1 MAVNGKITKTS
12 FTDAGNLANGTETK
26 VKAVHITELR
36 TAISALEGYA
46 KNVDNC
52 GYTNCC
58 ESCQDTC
65 ACQSCQTSKCQSCQ
79 NACTCQSKSS
89 KCQSCERCQLSQCN
103 CGNSC
108 SSCFIAGTKILMA
121 NGIWKP
127 IEMVSIGEYVQ
138 GPVGINK
145 VIGTQ
150 YTHLGNR
157 RCIWTFNDKSIYF
170 SGEHLFWISKKD
182 KEFFGVVDMTQHLLE
197 KDIELCPQYEGLTL
211 SIDAL
216 VIDRPVYYAT
226 IDGWKHDEPIIA
238 RGYGNDTEL
247 YELVLDGS
255 HMMFANGYLVAA
267 NAHDDDFDY
276 NKLHWNGLK
285 G

>member
-1 MAVNGKITKTS
+1 MAVNGTIAKTK
-12 FTDAGNLANGTETK
+12 FTDADNLANGVATT

-58 ESCQDTC
+58 ESCQDACT
-65 ACQSCQTSKCQSCQ
+65 CQSCQTSKCQSCQ

-89 KCQSCERCQLSQCN
+89 KCQSCQGCQASQCN
-103 CGNSC
+103 CNC
-108 SSCFIAGTKILMA
+108 SCFIAGTKILMV
-121 NGIWKP
+121 NGMWKP
-127 IEMVSIGEYVQ
+127 IETIHIGEYVQ
-138 GPVGINK
+138 GPTGINK

-157 RCIWTFNDKSIYF
+157 RCVWTFNDMSIFF
-170 SGEHLFWISKKD
+170 SGEHLFWVKK
-182 KEFFGVVDMTQHLLE
+182 KEQEFFGVVDMTQHILE
-197 KDIELCPQYEGLTL
+197 KDVELCPQYKGLTL
-211 SIDAL
+211 SQDVL
-216 VIDRPVYYAT
+216 VIDRPVDYAT

-238 RGYGNDTEL
+238 REYGNDTEL

-255 HMMFANGYLVAA
+255 HTMFANGYLVAA

-276 NKLHWNGLK
+276 SKINWNGLK